1 MSYVHDHVLFTGYQ
15 IDRDADIIEAL
26 DSFIRK
32 NPAPF
37 IADYPEYFDE
47 NGQPKEDAALGIEG
61 EMIGKG
67 FLIQSDFLL
76 YQYIGVCQII
86 FREDENDK
94 AVRLDLNSLAKI
106 PRLLTEFVNEYFP
119 DAVEDLFMISYSF

>member
-1 MSYVHDHVLFTGYQ
+1 MYTQDHVLFTGYQ
-15 IDRDADIIEAL
+15 IDKDADIIEAL

-47 NGQPKEDAALGIEG
+47 NGQPKDDAALEIQG

-76 YQYIGVCQII
+76 CQYIGVCQII
-86 FREDENDK
+86 FQENEDDK

-106 PRLLTEFVNEYFP
+106 PQYLTEFVNEYFP
-119 DAVEDLFMISYSF
+119 DSVEDLFMISYSY